1 VNPRGITDQIA
12 DLVVPLLV
20 AAVGMSG
27 ALRSAAW
34 LTAALTGEPAPTAG
48 LLDGAAALLAD
59 PANPGTAWGTPIG
72 PATYWVLTGLII
84 SVAILIG
91 VALWQL
97 LRVRDPRRA
106 RDPHRLVGLPT
117 SSQVAR
123 TSGERVLVRRATTL
137 RPSLAG
143 QHNVRPEQVG
153 YRLGRV
159 GRRPVWVSVEDSITV
174 LGPPRSGKGINI
186 VIPMIV
192 EAPGAVVTTSM
203 FTDNI
208 ALTMAERARR
218 GPVAVFA
225 PSLGDALP
233 SGMRWSPIR
242 GCEEPDTAQLRAT
255 ALGAGTGRGVENAS
269 FWQDKTIQ
277 ALYPMLHAAAIT
289 AASTTD
295 FDRWCSGPAL
305 AAEAVNILRDNP
317 RAVPGWADK
326 LDEIITA
333 DPRTRDNMWAGVA
346 QATRALSNPTVL
358 AACSPAPIELFDI
371 DRFLA
376 ASGALYIVGDKKGF
390 DGSIVAALIEDLFA
404 TAMKIANRSPGHRLD
419 PPLLLALDEVANIA
433 YLPSLPTMVSAGGGR
448 GVTTVNVLQSRAQA
462 RDRWGADAERAIWGA
477 STVKIVL
484 GGVSDARDLQDLST
498 LVGTRDERTNT
509 LSYAPDGSRTASR
522 SWREVPIMRPEQI
535 ASMPKGIGGVALMVH
550 PGQQPALID
559 LIPYLDRSYADQLAN
574 DLRVMTA
581 RLQDHVRGGPYS
593 ARTEAG

>member
-27 ALRSAAW
+27 ALWSAAW
-34 LTAALTGEPAPTAG
+34 LTAAITGEPAPTAG

-59 PANPGTAWGTPIG
+59 PANPGTAWGTSIG
-72 PATYWVLTGLII
+72 PATYWVLAGLIV

-106 RDPHRLVGLPT
+106 RDPHRLIGLPT
-117 SSQVAR
+117 SRQVAR
-123 TSGERVLVRRATTL
+123 MSGERVLVRRAAIM
-137 RPSLAG
+137 RPSRARRRY
-143 QHNVRPEQVG
+143 VRPEQVG

-186 VIPMIV
+186 VIPVIV

-203 FTDNI
+203 FTDNL
-208 ALTMAERARR
+208 ALTMTERAHR

-225 PSLGDALP
+225 PSLGHTLP

-289 AASTTD
+289 TASTAD

-305 AAEAVNILRDNP
+305 AAEAVSILRDNP

-358 AACSPAPIELFDI
+358 AACTPGPTELFDV

-376 ASGALYIVGDKKGF
+376 QSGTLYIVGTRK
-390 DGSIVAALIEDLFA
+390 
-404 TAMKIANRSPGHRLD
+404 
-419 PPLLLALDEVANIA
+419 
-433 YLPSLPTMVSAGGGR
+433 
-448 GVTTVNVLQSRAQA
+448 
-462 RDRWGADAERAIWGA
+462 A
-477 STVKIVL
+477 ST
-484 GGVSDARDLQDLST
+484 
-498 LVGTRDERTNT
+498 
-509 LSYAPDGSRTASR
+509 APSSPPSSRTCS
-522 SWREVPIMRPEQI
+522 PP
-535 ASMPKGIGGVALMVH
+535 P
-550 PGQQPALID
+550 
-559 LIPYLDRSYADQLAN
+559 
-574 DLRVMTA
+574 
-581 RLQDHVRGGPYS
+581 
-593 ARTEAG
+593 

>member
-1 VNPRGITDQIA
+1 VNPRGLTDHIA
-12 DLVVPLLV
+12 DLVVPLIV
-20 AAVGMSG
+20 AAAGIS
-27 ALRSAAW
+27 ASLWFAAW
-34 LTAALTGEPAPTAG
+34 LTAAITSEPAPNAG
-48 LLDGAAALLAD
+48 LLEGAAALLAD
-59 PANPGTAWGTPIG
+59 PANPGTAWGTSIG
-72 PATYWVLTGLII
+72 PAAYWVLTGLTVT
-84 SVAILIG
+84 VAILIG

-97 LRVRDPRRA
+97 LRIRDPRPT
-106 RDPHRLVGLPT
+106 RDPHWLVGLPT
-117 SSQVAR
+117 SSEVAR
-123 TSGERVLVRRATTL
+123 MSGERAMLRRATTL
-137 RPSLAG
+137 RASLAG
-143 QHNVRPEQVG
+143 RRHIRPEQVG

-174 LGPPRSGKGINI
+174 LGPPRSGKGVNI
-186 VIPMIV
+186 VIPMII

-203 FTDNI
+203 FTDNV
-208 ALTMAERARR
+208 ALTMAQRARR

-225 PSLGDALP
+225 PTLGGALP

-242 GCEEPDTAQLRAT
+242 GCQDPDTAQLRAT

-289 AASTTD
+289 TANTAD

-305 AAEAVNILRDNP
+305 AAEAVGILRDNP
-317 RAVPGWADK
+317 HAVPGWADK

-358 AACSPAPIELFDI
+358 AACSPGPTEHFDI

-376 ASGALYIVGDKKGF
+376 ESGTLYIVGDKKGF

-477 STVKIVL
+477 STVKVVL

-509 LSYAPDGSRTASR
+509 LSYAPDGSRSASR

-535 ASMPKGIGGVALMVH
+535 ASMPKGLGGVALMVH

-559 LIPYLDRSYADQLAN
+559 LIPYLDRPYAKQLAR
-574 DLRVMTA
+574 DLHEMTA
-581 RLQDHVRGGPYS
+581 RLQDHAQHGT
-593 ARTEAG
+593 ARVAPTAP

>member
-1 VNPRGITDQIA
+1 
-12 DLVVPLLV
+12 
-20 AAVGMSG
+20 
-27 ALRSAAW
+27 
-34 LTAALTGEPAPTAG
+34 
-48 LLDGAAALLAD
+48 
-59 PANPGTAWGTPIG
+59 
-72 PATYWVLTGLII
+72 
-84 SVAILIG
+84 
-91 VALWQL
+91 
-97 LRVRDPRRA
+97 
-106 RDPHRLVGLPT
+106 LPT
-117 SSQVAR
+117 SREVAR
-123 TSGERVLVRRATTL
+123 ASGERVLVRRATTV
-137 RPSLAG
+137 RASLAG
-143 QHNVRPEQVG
+143 RRDVRPEQVG

-159 GRRPVWVSVEDSITV
+159 GPRSVWVSVEDSVTV

-203 FTDNI
+203 FTDNV

-289 AASTTD
+289 TASTAD
-295 FDRWCSGPAL
+295 FDRWCSGPAV
-305 AAEAVNILRDNP
+305 AAEAVSILRDHP
-317 RAVPGWADK
+317 QAVPGWADK

-358 AACSPAPIELFDI
+358 AACSPGPTELFDI
-371 DRFLA
+371 ERFLA
-376 ASGALYIVGDKKGF
+376 ESGTLYIVGDKKGF

-404 TAMKIANRSPGHRLD
+404 TAMKIANRSAGHRLD

-477 STVKIVL
+477 STIKIVL
-484 GGVSDARDLQDLST
+484 GGVSDAQDLQDLST

-509 LSYAPDGSRTASR
+509 VSYAPDGSRSASR
-522 SWREVPIMRPEQI
+522 SWREVPILRPEQI
-535 ASMPKGIGGVALMVH
+535 ASMPKGVGGVALMVH

-559 LIPYLDRSYADQLAN
+559 LIPYMDRPYASQLAH
-574 DLRVMTA
+574 DLREVA
-581 RLQDHVRGGPYS
+581 AQLQAPARGGP
-593 ARTEAG
+593 